1 MAFKPIQYD
10 DGQTVSLQVTAAT
23 FAKHDAMTMSSG
35 RLARATSGQGAD
47 VTHIALD
54 SPSSTPSEGDYHL
67 FLRVQGV
74 VFEAD
79 TNTDPVRSTDVGVY
93 ADLTDHDTLDESTS
107 SDDLFFIEDIVGATT
122 DKKVLGWFV
131 HGAPNS

>member
-10 DGQTVSLQVTAAT
+10 DGQTVSLPVAAT
-23 FAKHDAMTMSSG
+23 TWNKYDAMAYSSG
-35 RLARATSGQGAD
+35 VLTRATAGQGTD
-47 VTHIALD
+47 VTHVALETV
-54 SPSSTPSEGDYHL
+54 SSAATANDRYL

-79 TNTDPVRSTDVGVY
+79 TNADPVASTDPGTY

-122 DKKVLGWFV
+122 DKKVRGWFV